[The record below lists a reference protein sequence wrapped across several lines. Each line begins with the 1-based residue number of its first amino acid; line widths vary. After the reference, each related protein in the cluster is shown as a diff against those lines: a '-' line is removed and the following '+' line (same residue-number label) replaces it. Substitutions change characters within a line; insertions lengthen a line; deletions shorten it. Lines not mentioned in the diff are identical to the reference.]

1 MHPTGFCFSGEPSL
15 IQEVIAKYRGR
26 GSIKVRMSMQLMEV
40 ERQMNQ
46 GVKGKTWLLQHLR
59 GQ

>member
-15 IQEVIAKYRGR
+15 IQEVTVKYRGR